1 VDKITLSVDLV
12 NAMLG
17 SLGRQPFVEVQ
28 GIINAVQQ
36 EAANQFPAVEQTTDQ
51 AAPDTT
57 PDTAPSSTN

>member
-36 EAANQFPAVEQTTDQ
+36 EAANQFPAAETAEQPTQ
-51 AAPDTT
+51 EIIV
-57 PDTAPSSTN
+57 DTAPSSTN